1 MNESYS
7 TKNSLKNNYVSLDS
21 LNELVGELADMEADV
36 FGSLDRLNLA
46 PGQDVMDKI
55 YSYL

>member
-7 TKNSLKNNYVSLDS
+7 TKNSLKNGYVSLDTI
-21 LNELVGELADMEADV
+21 NDIIGELADMEADV
-36 FGSLDRLNLA
+36 FGAVDRLNLT
-46 PGQDVMDKI
+46 PSQDVMNKI